1 MIEYG
6 HNGLLV
12 FLSLLVALVAGFTGL
27 SLTKDLSSKS
37 FSQRKIAVALA
48 SFALGGGIWS
58 MHFVAMLGLQ
68 MPILFYYD
76 AAITLVSALIAILL
90 VAVAL
95 GLLHFTNRTPV
106 TIIAAGGI
114 AGIGILAM
122 HYVGMAGLQLC
133 RAVYTAPGLLI
144 ASVAAMFMCIMAFR
158 VAYTNRNDKN
168 IVIGTIGFGGAVF
181 SVHFFAMWG
190 TNFVA
195 VDQITEFGP
204 TISNEIMAIGVILT
218 SFVILGAFLWVSAT
232 LLTPPSVTED
242 DESDAPMTERV
253 ALPCESD
260 GKRVFVLAQDVSFL
274 RADGHYT
281 QVYTHEGRLFCAW
294 PITQA
299 ATRLLPAGFIQ
310 VHRSYLVNPNKIA
323 KFERGKDKGSI
334 LFAQDLLP
342 PVPVSRSKVKDVQ
355 ELMAAQVGAIR
366 AK

>member
-76 AAITLVSALIAILL
+76 AAITLVSALIAVLL

-106 TIIAAGGI
+106 TIIAAGCI
-114 AGIGILAM
+114 TGIGILAM

-168 IVIGTIGFGGAVF
+168 IVIGTVGFGGAVF
-181 SVHFFAMWG
+181 SVHFFAIWG

-204 TISNEIMAIGVILT
+204 TINNEIMAIGVILT

-232 LLTPPSVTED
+232 FLTPPSVTKEE
-242 DESDAPMTERV
+242 ESDAPMTERV
-253 ALPCESD
+253 VLP
-260 GKRVFVLAQDVSFL
+260 
-274 RADGHYT
+274 
-281 QVYTHEGRLFCAW
+281 
-294 PITQA
+294 
-299 ATRLLPAGFIQ
+299 
-310 VHRSYLVNPNKIA
+310 
-323 KFERGKDKGSI
+323 
-334 LFAQDLLP
+334 
-342 PVPVSRSKVKDVQ
+342 
-355 ELMAAQVGAIR
+355 
-366 AK
+366 

>member
-1 MIEYG
+1 MIDYG

-12 FLSLLVALVAGFTGL
+12 FLSLLVAMVAGFTGL

-95 GLLHFTNRTPV
+95 GLLHFANRSHL

-114 AGIGILAM
+114 TGIGILAM

-133 RAVYTAPGLLI
+133 RAVYTTQGLLI
-144 ASVAAMFMCIMAFR
+144 ASIAAMLMCIIAFR

-204 TISNEIMAIGVILT
+204 SISNEIMAIGVILT
-218 SFVILGAFLWVSAT
+218 SFIILGAFLWVSAT
-232 LLTPPSVTED
+232 FLTPPTVSDEE
-242 DESDAPMTERV
+242 ESDASITNRV
-253 ALPCESD
+253 AMPCESD
-260 GKRVFVLAQDVSFL
+260 GKRVFILAQDVSFL

-281 QVYTHEGRLFCAW
+281 QVYTDEGRLFCAW
-294 PITQA
+294 SITQA
-299 ATRLLPAGFIQ
+299 ATRLLPIGFIQ
-310 VHRSYLVNPNKIA
+310 VHRSYLVNPSKIA
-323 KFERGKDKGSI
+323 RFERGKDKGSI
-334 LFAQDLLP
+334 LFAPDLLP

-355 ELMAAQVGAIR
+355 ELIVAQVSAIR
-366 AK
+366 AN